1 MDNPFARL
9 VELNTQMVDKVEE
22 AQKMRL
28 SELQER
34 LSYAVQADL
43 ENGVAWMNDHA
54 AAQFKEHYP
63 MIWGMIV
70 EILDLETI
78 DSEE

>member
-1 MDNPFARL
+1 
-9 VELNTQMVDKVEE
+9 
-22 AQKMRL
+22 MRL

-63 MIWGMIV
+63 MIWEMIAL
-70 EILDLETI
+70 ILDLESIYAGEIFSDTEG
-78 DSEE
+78 EEE

>member
-1 MDNPFARL
+1 
-9 VELNTQMVDKVEE
+9 
-22 AQKMRL
+22 MRL

-54 AAQFKEHYP
+54 AAEFKKNYP
-63 MIWGMIV
+63 MIWEMIAL
-70 EILDLETI
+70 ISDLETI

>member
-1 MDNPFARL
+1 
-9 VELNTQMVDKVEE
+9 
-22 AQKMRL
+22 MRL

-54 AAQFKEHYP
+54 ADQFKEHYP
-63 MIWGMIV
+63 MIWEMIAL
-70 EILDLETI
+70 ILDLESIYAGEIFSDTEG
-78 DSEE
+78 EEE

>member
-1 MDNPFARL
+1 
-9 VELNTQMVDKVEE
+9 
-22 AQKMRL
+22 MRL

-34 LSYAVQADL
+34 LSHAYQMDL

-54 AAQFKEHYP
+54 AKQFKEHYP
-63 MIWGMIV
+63 MIWEMIAL
-70 EILDLETI
+70 ISDLETI

>member
-1 MDNPFARL
+1 M
-9 VELNTQMVDKVEE
+9 K
-22 AQKMRL
+22 L

-34 LSYAVQADL
+34 LSHAYQMDL

-54 AAQFKEHYP
+54 AAEFKKNYP
-63 MIWGMIV
+63 GIWEMIALIS
-70 EILDLETI
+70 DLETI

>member
-1 MDNPFARL
+1 M
-9 VELNTQMVDKVEE
+9 K
-22 AQKMRL
+22 L

-34 LSYAVQADL
+34 LSYAYQMDL

-54 AAQFKEHYP
+54 AKQFKEQYP
-63 MIWGMIV
+63 MIWEMIAL
-70 EILDLETI
+70 ISDLETI

>member
-1 MDNPFARL
+1 
-9 VELNTQMVDKVEE
+9 
-22 AQKMRL
+22 MRL

-54 AAQFKEHYP
+54 AAEFKKNYP
-63 MIWGMIV
+63 DISEMIKLILNLESIYAG
-70 EILDLETI
+70 EIFSDTEG
-78 DSEE
+78 EEE